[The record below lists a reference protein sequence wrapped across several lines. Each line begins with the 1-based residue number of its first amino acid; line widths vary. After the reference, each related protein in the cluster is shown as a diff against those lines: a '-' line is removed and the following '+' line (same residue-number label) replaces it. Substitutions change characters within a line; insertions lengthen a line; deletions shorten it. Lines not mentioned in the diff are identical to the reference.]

1 MYNFYNDIYNYQLNN
16 IIYDHKHDNDGC
28 DDDNFYGGDN
38 FEDRADDNDPDDCCC
53 D

>member
-1 MYNFYNDIYNYQLNN
+1 MYNDFYQYDL
-16 IIYDHKHDNDGC
+16 IYDNKHKHDN
-28 DDDNFYGGDN
+28 DNFYGGDN

>member
-16 IIYDHKHDNDGC
+16 IIYDHNKRDNDGI
-28 DDDNFYGGDN
+28 DDDRGSSD
-38 FEDRADDNDPDDCCC
+38 DDCAGEYSS